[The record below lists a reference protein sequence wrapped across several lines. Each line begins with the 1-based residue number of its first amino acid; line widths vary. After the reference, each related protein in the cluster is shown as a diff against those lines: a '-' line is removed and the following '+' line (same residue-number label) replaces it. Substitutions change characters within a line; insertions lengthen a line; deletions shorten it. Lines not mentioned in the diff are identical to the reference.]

1 MSEKKNSTELPVEQ
15 VIETGKP
22 EDDMVTIV
30 VPRRYEEEQRRYIC
44 VNGRQCSVKTGV
56 PVSMPRAMARVVRQ
70 SIGQHESY
78 RLMVEKL
85 KAMAAKPNK

>member
-1 MSEKKNSTELPVEQ
+1 MAEKKNSTAPDVEQ
-15 VIETGKP
+15 VIEASKP

-30 VPRRYEEEQRRYIC
+30 VPRRYEEETRRYIS

-56 PVSMPRAMARVVRQ
+56 PVRMPRSMARVVRQ

-85 KAMAAKPNK
+85 KALAAKPNK

>member
-1 MSEKKNSTELPVEQ
+1 MAEKKNSTTPDVEQ
-15 VIETGKP
+15 VIEASKP

-30 VPRRYEEEQRRYIC
+30 VPRRYEEETRRYIS

-56 PVSMPRAMARVVRQ
+56 PVRMPRSMARVVRQ